1 MYVYIYIS
9 ILPCVWV
16 VMYDSALYIYIS
28 YIFKKKCTALDIQT
42 PAEVRYLG
50 PKNIPKTPN
59 LRRYLDV

>member
-1 MYVYIYIS
+1 
-9 ILPCVWV
+9 
-16 VMYDSALYIYIS
+16 MYDSALYIYIS